1 MGLGHLDWAFI
12 AAACASAVVIAFALA
27 WIEATPKRRHWD

>member
-12 AAACASAVVIAFALA
+12 ACASAVVIAFALA
-27 WIEATPKRRHWD
+27 WIEATPKRRYGD